1 MSEDKFTPKIIR
13 IDLEGYKIAQAI
25 AEKKL
30 KALDDLRLEYIKQT
44 KSEIID
50 FKALSTDANIYAT
63 ETIYNSNKDLIKI
76 DIAPAKM
83 LDLLDINLSHLKH
96 LQDTYNA
103 IECTVT
109 IVGNLPSVKVLKD
122 DFTIWTQTPAQNE
135 MLKIANDFI
144 QASKMVSTI
153 AKTYILNLSQGTSNM
168 VIPNYRTN
176 EIEINASFILGNVR

>member
-76 DIAPAKM
+76 DITPAKM
-83 LDLLDINLSHLKH
+83 LDLLDINLSQLNVNLHIKFKSRH
-96 LQDTYNA
+96 FKYGYSKLQN
-103 IECTVT
+103 
-109 IVGNLPSVKVLKD
+109 
-122 DFTIWTQTPAQNE
+122 
-135 MLKIANDFI
+135 
-144 QASKMVSTI
+144 
-153 AKTYILNLSQGTSNM
+153 
-168 VIPNYRTN
+168 
-176 EIEINASFILGNVR
+176 

>member
-1 MSEDKFTPKIIR
+1 MPDKFTPQIIT
-13 IDLEGYKIAQAI
+13 IDIDAYKNAQAI

-30 KALDDLRLEYIKQT
+30 KALDDLRLEYIKQC

-50 FKALSTDANIYAT
+50 FKALSINATKYAT
-63 ETIYNSNKDLIKI
+63 ETIYNANKDLIKI

-83 LDLLDINLSHLKH
+83 LDLLDVNLDVLKH
-96 LQDTYNA
+96 LQDTFNA
-103 IECTVT
+103 IECTIT

-122 DFTIWTQTPAQNE
+122 DFTIWTRTPAQNE
-135 MLKIANDFI
+135 LLKIANDFI

-153 AKTYILNLSQGTSNM
+153 AKTYILNLSQGTSNL

-176 EIEINASFILGNVR
+176 QLEINPSFILGNVR